1 MSPGTRDFQPVQMKT
16 VTEICHVRELLE
28 IERRAGKTIGL
39 VPTMGCLHDG
49 HVALIREARKQCD
62 TVVVSVFVNRK
73 QFGPG
78 EDFLDYPRDLPAD
91 SGVCQREAVDYLFVP
106 AEDEMYSEE
115 FLTFVEVQ
123 ELTGGL
129 CGASRPGHFKG
140 VTTVVAKLFNIVRPH
155 KAFFGEKDA
164 QQLLVVKKLVR
175 DLNFD
180 LEVVGVPAVRE
191 KDGLAMSS
199 RNKYLDPKERKAAP
213 VLFRSLSLA
222 NEKIAEGEREA
233 DKVKQAMKELL
244 ETEPLV
250 TLEYL
255 SICRTED
262 LKEIDKLSG
271 DVLVALAARVGKAR
285 LIDNLFIS
293 LNN

>member
-1 MSPGTRDFQPVQMKT
+1 MET
-16 VTEICHVRELLE
+16 VTRIAELRKFLE
-28 IERRAGKTIGL
+28 AERSTGKSVGF
-39 VPTMGCLHDG
+39 VPTMGYLHDG
-49 HVALIREARKQCD
+49 HVALVREASKQCD
-62 TVVVSVFVNRK
+62 VVVVSIFVNPT
-73 QFGPG
+73 QFGPN
-78 EDFLDYPRDLPAD
+78 EDFQAYPRDLQRD
-91 SGVCQREAVDYLFVP
+91 TKVCEREGVGYLFVP
-106 AEDEMYSEE
+106 SEEEMYSSD

-123 ELTGGL
+123 ELTEGL

>member
-1 MSPGTRDFQPVQMKT
+1 MKI
-16 VTEICHVRELLE
+16 VTKIAELRKFLE
-28 IERRAGKTIGL
+28 AERSTGKSVGF
-39 VPTMGCLHDG
+39 VPTMGYLHDG
-49 HVALIREARKQCD
+49 HVALVREASKQCD
-62 TVVVSVFVNRK
+62 VVVVSIFVNPT
-73 QFGPG
+73 QFGPH
-78 EDFLDYPRDLPAD
+78 EDFQAYPRNLQRDAK
-91 SGVCQREAVDYLFVP
+91 VCEREGVDYLFVP
-106 AEDEMYSEE
+106 SEEEMYSSD

>member
-1 MSPGTRDFQPVQMKT
+1 MKT

-115 FLTFVEVQ
+115 FLTFVEV
-123 ELTGGL
+123 EGLTEGL
-129 CGASRPGHFKG
+129 CGQARPGHFKG
-140 VTTVVAKLFNIVRPH
+140 VATVVTKLFNIVRPH
-155 KAFFGEKDA
+155 RAFFGEKDA
-164 QQLLVVKKLVR
+164 QQLLVVKRMVR
-175 DLNFD
+175 DLDFGV
-180 LEVVGVPAVRE
+180 EIVGVTTVRE

-199 RNKYLDPKERKAAP
+199 RNRYLDPEERKAAP
-213 VLFRSLSLA
+213 ILYRSLSKA
-222 NEKIAEGEREA
+222 REMIVEGERVA
-233 DKVKQAMKELL
+233 AKIKKAMNDVL
-244 ETEPLV
+244 EQEPRV
-250 TLEYL
+250 FPEYL
-255 SICRTED
+255 AICQTED
-262 LKEIDKLSG
+262 LDEIEELHG
-271 DVLVALAARVGKAR
+271 DVIIALASRIGKAR
-285 LIDNLFIS
+285 LIDSLFVS
-293 LNN
+293 LGD